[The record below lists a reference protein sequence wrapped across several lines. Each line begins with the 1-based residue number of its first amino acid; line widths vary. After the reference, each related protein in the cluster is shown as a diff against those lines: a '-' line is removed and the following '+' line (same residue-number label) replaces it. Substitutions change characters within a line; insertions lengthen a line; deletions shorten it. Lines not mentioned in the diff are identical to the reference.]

1 MTSVC
6 VLGNKIHESKV
17 KYADASHDFVSIGL
31 NRLTCFYWRYT
42 RQTCWSEEIHL
53 QTV

>member
-1 MTSVC
+1 

-31 NRLTCFYWRYT
+31 NRLTCFYWRYVK
-42 RQTCWSEEIHL
+42 RAGPKRFIYKL
-53 QTV
+53 